1 MFIHSLRNR
10 CKTEWVWG
18 PIAAYKLPL
27 AGLDT
32 EGRAGELSVM
42 ELTAESLALDYTKEM
57 LLDSFMN
64 GFIFHLFIDKWYR
77 WARYYWTAQL
87 GVDLLLVCSLTV
99 MASPSILGRN
109 APVTDLKLLASVCLC
124 CMAHLLLEQVR
135 ELFTFLYRHWRN
147 LRRSEDARSSL
158 RQDWLLARID
168 NWVLIASV
176 LFVSWRLVSADD
188 PQEANAKTE
197 VRVMVAIA
205 AVLAWLQ
212 IFFDAFVPFERFGVF
227 VELVSRMLFGDMLTW
242 VVIVIPFVLGLTTS
256 ANAVSQGATESPFV
270 GEGGHS
276 LAFWPYALESFVL
289 MFTNGVTPGFR
300 VYTYEDPASVDQGE
314 EDVEGRL
321 LSVKKVPSDRAE
333 KEDMDYP
340 SLLSLDEN
348 YSPML
353 VVWFYVFYVT
363 FCYIVLVMLL
373 NLLIAMMGN
382 TCALDRDRTAPAPPR
397 S

>member
-1 MFIHSLRNR
+1 MRNR

-42 ELTAESLALDYTKEM
+42 ELTTESLALENTKEM

-77 WARYYWTAQL
+77 WARYYWAAQL
-87 GVDLLLVCSLTV
+87 GVNLLLVCSLTV

-109 APVTDLKLLASVCLC
+109 APETDLKLLASVCLC
-124 CMAHLLLEQVR
+124 CMAYLLLEQVR

-158 RQDWLLARID
+158 MQDWLLGRID
-168 NWVLIASV
+168 NWVLIASM
-176 LFVSWRLVSADD
+176 LFVCRRLVSADD

-205 AVLAWLQ
+205 ATLAWLQ

-227 VELVSRMLFGDMLTW
+227 VQLVSRMLFGDMFTW

-300 VYTYEDPASVDQGE
+300 VYTYEDAASVDQSE

-321 LSVKKVPSDRAE
+321 LAVKKRSDGAE

-340 SLLSLDEN
+340 SLLALDEN

-353 VVWFYVFYVT
+353 VVWFYVFYLT

-382 TCALDRDRTAPAPPR
+382 TCALDRDRTTPAPPR